1 MDIITLFLTK
11 LSEPLIKFANGFF
24 SLLLKVDK
32 WWTKKTDAT
41 KLNIRWMIFTALLIS
56 LGVARET
63 QNTNANIV
71 NYNRS
76 VVNDRIRDSKIE
88 KLEEWKINRL
98 QGEIVE
104 LKEIRKNA
112 LENEKEI
119 EKLNSKK

>member
-1 MDIITLFLTK
+1 MDLITLFLTK

-24 SLLLKVDK
+24 ALMVKVDK
-32 WWTKKTDAT
+32 WWTKKTETT

-76 VVNDRIRDSKIE
+76 VVNDRIRDAKIE